1 MTEAPRRMNI
11 RRHGVALFSAPLL
24 FIAQPVR
31 AADDHNDAYHP
42 VFTSF
47 ELIGIVQSD
56 YSRVSG
62 DKTGFDL
69 DDHEFRRGRL
79 GAQGVLF
86 DTVTFKAELDFDNPD
101 DPELIDAYISMQPG
115 GGSFVIML
123 GQFKTANS
131 LDEQTSSTTT
141 STLERAAFTD
151 AFELARGV
159 GAAVSHKGKRHTLTL
174 GAFGRDLEDD
184 VLKGYLIGVRATYEP
199 VATQDLRVHTGVSFR
214 YRDLG
219 DQQPRFIYRQ
229 DPVAHAAGA
238 IVATDRIAQSDFF
251 FGAEAVIMKDRYWA
265 AGEIG
270 GTVADCAG
278 CLNEPVFIGGY
289 VEAGAFFNGRRTL
302 KGGQFGRPKIY
313 RNVKNG
319 GSGAF
324 SLVARLD
331 TLDLN
336 DAGVSGGHY
345 ESATLGA
352 DWWPT
357 THTRVGVNIYAVHV
371 EFGGAL
377 GGLDPAFAAAIA
389 NGVSGEDAKGV
400 TVRLQ
405 LDI

>member
-1 MTEAPRRMNI
+1 MTT
-11 RRHGVALFSAPLL
+11 RRHGVVWFAAPLL
-24 FIAQPVR
+24 FIAQPLQ
-31 AADDHNDAYHP
+31 AADDHRDADRS

-47 ELIGIVQSD
+47 DIIGIVQSD

-62 DKTGFDL
+62 DNTGFDL
-69 DDHEFRRGRL
+69 NDHEFRRGRL

-86 DTVTFKAELDFDNPD
+86 DAVTFKAELDFDKPE
-101 DPELIDAYISMQPG
+101 DPEMIDAYISFQPG
-115 GGSFVIML
+115 GGPYIVQL

-131 LDEQTSSTTT
+131 FDEQTSAKFT

-151 AFELARGV
+151 VFELARGV
-159 GAAVSHKGKRHTLTL
+159 GAAVTHKGRRHTLTL

-184 VLKGYLIGVRATYEP
+184 VLKGYLIGARATYEP
-199 VATQDLRVHTGVSFR
+199 VSTDDFRMHTGLSFR
-214 YRDLG
+214 FRGLG

-238 IVATDRIAQSDFF
+238 VVATDRIAQSDFF

-270 GTVADCAG
+270 ATAANCAA
-278 CLNEPVFIGGY
+278 CLNDPTFVGGY
-289 VEAGAFFNGRRTL
+289 LEAGAFFNGRRTL
-302 KGGQFGRPKIY
+302 VDGKFDRPKIY
-313 RNVKNG
+313 RSVKSG
-319 GSGAF
+319 GAGAF

-331 TLDLN
+331 TIDLN
-336 DAGVSGGHY
+336 DVGVSGGHY

-357 THTRVGVNIYAVHV
+357 PHTRVGVNIYAVHV
-371 EFGGAL
+371 EFGDAL

-389 NGVSGEDAKGV
+389 NGVAAEDAQGV

>member
-1 MTEAPRRMNI
+1 M
-11 RRHGVALFSAPLL
+11 
-24 FIAQPVR
+24 
-31 AADDHNDAYHP
+31 AAGDEGGASKAI
-42 VFTSF
+42 FTSF
-47 ELIGIVQSD
+47 DIIGVVQSD

-62 DKTGFDL
+62 DNTGFEL

-79 GAQGVLF
+79 GVEGELF
-86 DTVTFKAELDFDNPD
+86 DTVKFKAELDFDNPD
-101 DPELIDAYISMQPG
+101 DPEMIDAYISFQPG
-115 GGSFVIML
+115 GGPYVIKL

-131 LDEQTSSTTT
+131 FDEQTSSKLT

-159 GAAVSHKGKRHTLTL
+159 GAAVTHKGKRHTLTL

-184 VLKGYLIGVRATYEP
+184 VLKGYLIGGRATYEP
-199 VATQDLRVHTGVSFR
+199 IATDDLRVHTGVSFR
-214 YRDLG
+214 LRGLG
-219 DQQPRFIYRQ
+219 DQQSQFQYRQ
-229 DPVAHAAGA
+229 DPIAHAAGA

-251 FGAEAVIMKDRYWA
+251 FGAEAVAMKDRYWA

-270 GTVADCAG
+270 GTVANCAA
-278 CLNEPVFIGGY
+278 CASDPTFIGGF
-289 VEAGAFFNGRRTL
+289 VEAGAFFNGRRTM
-302 KGGQFGRPKIY
+302 KDGKFGRPKIY
-313 RNVKNG
+313 SNVKSG
-319 GSGAF
+319 GPGAF
-324 SLVARLD
+324 SLVARYD

-357 THTRVGVNIYAVHV
+357 THTRVGVNVYAVHV
-371 EFGGAL
+371 DFGAAV
-377 GGLDPAFAAAIA
+377 GGLDPAFAAAVA
-389 NGVSGEDAKGV
+389 NGVATEDAKGV